1 MSGLMRGARASVML
15 LLLGACGDSTGVDAT
30 SSQKAFMRYVNAM
43 PDTLGVDFHA
53 VDIVENSPYIA
64 TTFRDIKQAG
74 YTPVAAGARHFR
86 VFLSNPSAPV
96 ASTVSQVLVD
106 TTLTLETGAHYTI
119 TEAGF
124 ARAGLEPRATF
135 VVFPENL
142 PTPPPGQIA
151 VRVFNL
157 AAGLG
162 SVDVY
167 ASPSATGALPP
178 TPLFA
183 NASFLTPT
191 TWVNVDTSKALT
203 FRATTAGAGSLAVPL
218 ATVAA
223 PAGDVGTSSLDPIPG
238 SAIAGSVFTVYVF
251 SRSSPGTL
259 APQTT
264 EFLVPAMVVVPDV
277 QVHTRPNG

>member
-1 MSGLMRGARASVML
+1 M
-15 LLLGACGDSTGVDAT
+15 
-30 SSQKAFMRYVNAM
+30 
-43 PDTLGVDFHA
+43 
-53 VDIVENSPYIA
+53 
-64 TTFRDIKQAG
+64 
-74 YTPVAAGARHFR
+74 
-86 VFLSNPSAPV
+86 
-96 ASTVSQVLVD
+96 SQVLVD
-106 TTLTLETGAHYTI
+106 TTLTLEAGAHYTI
-119 TEAGF
+119 TQAGF
-124 ARAGLEPRATF
+124 ARAGLTPRATF
-135 VVFPENL
+135 VVLQENP

-183 NASFLTPT
+183 NASFLAPT
-191 TWVNVDTSKALT
+191 AWVNVPTSATLS
-203 FRATTAGAGSLAVPL
+203 FRATSAGAGSLAAPL

-223 PAGDVGTSSLDPIPG
+223 PAGDVGTTSLDPIPG

-264 EFLVPAMVVVPDV
+264 EFLAPAMVVVPDV
-277 QVHTRPNG
+277 QLHARPPS